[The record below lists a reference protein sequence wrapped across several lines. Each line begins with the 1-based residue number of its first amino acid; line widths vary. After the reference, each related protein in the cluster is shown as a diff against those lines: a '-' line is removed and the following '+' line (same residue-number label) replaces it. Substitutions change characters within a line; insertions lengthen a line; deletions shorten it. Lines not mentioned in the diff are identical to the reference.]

1 MNLEI
6 LSFDISGKF
15 AHFRK
20 FHANN
25 TAMSYSIPPRTTL
38 IGMIA
43 AMLGREKNSYYTEF
57 SDENLK
63 LGIRVMSNIRKS
75 FHRLNY
81 LKIENVGHFTG
92 SNGRVQTPFEVIT
105 GNNLGKD
112 SVRYRVFVT
121 AGEND
126 GVYQELKKKL
136 REDGQHFNL
145 SLGPANF
152 VGFVNAVNVYGNVQE
167 LHATG
172 NWTEMHSACNSEQV
186 TEIDFPEE
194 EAAVKFNFIEEELLP
209 ADFLGDHN
217 RELKRMNRVLFATQ
231 DFPLRVKITGK
242 VYELG
247 EGTEL
252 QRIQFLEYAGMVAQ

>member
-1 MNLEI
+1 MEV

-38 IGMIA
+38 TGMMA
-43 AMLGREKNSYYTEF
+43 AILGREKNSYYSEF

-63 LGIRVMSNIRKS
+63 VGIRVLSDIRKS

-81 LKIENVGHFTG
+81 LMIKSKEDFTG
-92 SNGRVQTPFEVIT
+92 RNGRVQTPFEVVT
-105 GNNLGKD
+105 GNSLGAD
-112 SVRYRVFVT
+112 SVRYRVFVA

-126 GVYQELKKKL
+126 EVYKELKKAL
-136 REDGQHFNL
+136 TEDGQHFNL

-152 VGFVNAVNVYGNVQE
+152 VGFLSEIKIYGKVQRRQIE
-167 LHATG
+167 DEF
-172 NWTEMHSACNSEQV
+172 TEIHSACNSEQV
-186 TEIDFPEE
+186 SEIDFPKE
-194 EAAVKFNFIEEELLP
+194 EAALKFNFIEEELLP
-209 ADFLGDHN
+209 ADFIADHN
-217 RELKRMNRVLFATQ
+217 RELKHMNRVLFATR
-231 DFPLRVKITGK
+231 DFPLRVRLTGA

-247 EGTEL
+247 EGEEL
-252 QRIQFLEYAGMVAQ
+252 QRIQFLQYAGMVAQ